1 MSKSRTTTSRSTA
14 TKSTKAKGCVMPAC
28 TASRVRGKVYCS
40 THAPVARERIRI
52 AAGEAAWA

>member
-1 MSKSRTTTSRSTA
+1 MSKTPTTTRSRP
-14 TKSTKAKGCVMPAC
+14 TKAKAKGCVMPAC
-28 TASRVRGKVYCS
+28 KATRVRGKVYCS

>member
-1 MSKSRTTTSRSTA
+1 MSKTSTTSRART
-14 TKSTKAKGCVMPAC
+14 TKAKGCVMPAC
-28 TASRVRGKVYCS
+28 TATRVRGKVYCS